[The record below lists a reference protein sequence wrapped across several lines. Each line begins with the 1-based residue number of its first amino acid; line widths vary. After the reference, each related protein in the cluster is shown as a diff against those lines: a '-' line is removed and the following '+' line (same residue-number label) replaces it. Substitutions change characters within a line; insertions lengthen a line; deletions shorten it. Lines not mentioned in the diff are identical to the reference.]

1 MARDG
6 LNELISKTA
15 LSYDGLSPGPLRE
28 SSNMRIPVSCR
39 SCSNEFNVSDIA
51 AGKRVKCP
59 ACGEAVRVPESA
71 DDEPE
76 IVRRSSG
83 SKKAK
88 GKASS
93 SGNSSAMLI
102 GIGAGGGG
110 VAVLGLLMFL
120 INNRGG
126 NVPNPQVNAPQVTAP
141 QMAAAPVSPPAT
153 ATPSVSSPTAMAHS
167 PAGPLTAVP
176 SAAVP
181 AAAPPVAPPTVTQTT
196 NGSAGA
202 SSNVAESKAPVAS
215 PGTGPRHKPERT
227 ELIKQVERSVVRII
241 VKGSNGASV
250 GSGFVIDTDGSI
262 MTNYHVIE
270 GAMSAEVEFENGK
283 KSAVVGFTTVD
294 KKRDLAII
302 CIREEPASLHKIPI
316 ASALPEKGE
325 DVAAFGAPRGL
336 SFTASTGIISA
347 IRTTPEFSAREA
359 GTYLQTTTPI
369 SPGNSGGPL
378 VNLYG
383 EVVGVNSF
391 KIEGEN
397 LNFAASSTDILE
409 VIASRGKE
417 IIPLSPT
424 ALEPVFTKKN
434 PFARAENI
442 AGTTKGNQL
451 FGNIRDAIIM
461 MLPFAVDPSGNITGF
476 VDREI
481 SKNLITKA
489 KWAEVTRRD
498 QVTKR
503 TAFVVALIYFTAD
516 PKKNANAVELM
527 CNIQIIA
534 RDVDKDGLDYTA
546 IVYDENKSLGKIS
559 INSLASGNI
568 PNGMKEKIPEFFSK
582 IVQDYRKAQR
592 NNDNPKPEGDKK

>member
-1 MARDG
+1 
-6 LNELISKTA
+6 
-15 LSYDGLSPGPLRE
+15 
-28 SSNMRIPVSCR
+28 MRIPVSCR
-39 SCSNEFNVSDIA
+39 SCSNEFNASENA

-59 ACGEAVRVPESA
+59 ACGEAVRVPDSV
-71 DDEPE
+71 DDAPE
-76 IVRRSSG
+76 IVRRSTG
-83 SKKAK
+83 GKKAK
-88 GKASS
+88 GKSVAA
-93 SGNSSAMLI
+93 GNSSSMLI
-102 GIGAGGGG
+102 GVAAGGGG
-110 VAVLGLLMFL
+110 VAVLGLAMFL
-120 INNRGG
+120 MNNRQG
-126 NVPNPQVNAPQVTAP
+126 NLPTPPLSTPQATTPHI
-141 QMAAAPVSPPAT
+141 AASPVSPPT
-153 ATPSVSSPTAMAHS
+153 TAMPSAS
-167 PAGPLTAVP
+167 PPMGMAQPPASPSTTVLPAVP
-176 SAAVP
+176 SS
-181 AAAPPVAPPTVTQTT
+181 VAQST
-196 NGSAGA
+196 NGNVGA
-202 SSNVAESKAPVAS
+202 VAS
-215 PGTGPRHKPERT
+215 PTESKDPVVKPAPGPRQKPERT
-227 ELIKQVERSVVRII
+227 DLIKQVEKSVVRII
-241 VKGSNGASV
+241 VKGTNGASV

-270 GAMSAEVEFENGK
+270 GAMSAEVEFESGK
-283 KSAVVGFTTVD
+283 KSSVVGFTTID

-302 CIREEPASLHKIPI
+302 RIREEPSSLHRIQI
-316 ASALPEKGE
+316 AGSLPEKGE

-347 IRTTPEFSAREA
+347 IRTTPEFNAREA

-378 VNLYG
+378 VNMYG

-409 VIASRGKE
+409 VMASRGQE

-442 AGTTKGNQL
+442 AGTTRGNQL

-461 MLPFAVDPSGNITGF
+461 MLPFAVDPSGNITSF

-559 INSLASGNI
+559 MNSLASGNI

-582 IVQDYRKAQR
+582 IVQDFRKAQR
-592 NNDNPKPEGDKK
+592 NNDNPKPEADTK

>member
-1 MARDG
+1 MALQDG
-6 LNELISKTA
+6 TLQ
-15 LSYDGLSPGPLRE
+15 E
-28 SSNMRIPVSCR
+28 SSIMRIPVVCR
-39 SCSNEFNVSDIA
+39 ECSNEFNASENA

-59 ACGEAVRVPESA
+59 ACGEAVRVPEA
-71 DDEPE
+71 FDAEPE
-76 IVRRSSG
+76 IIRRSSG
-83 SKKAK
+83 TKRTK
-88 GKASS
+88 GKSAA
-93 SGNSSAMLI
+93 SGNSSSMLI
-102 GIGAGGGG
+102 GIAAGGGG
-110 VAVLGLLMFL
+110 VALLGLAMFL
-120 INNRGG
+120 MNNRGG
-126 NVPNPQVNAPQVTAP
+126 NLPAPPATTTQTAT
-141 QMAAAPVSPPAT
+141 APVSVPPITMSPASPQMSMSHPPAN
-153 ATPSVSSPTAMAHS
+153 HS
-167 PAGPLTAVP
+167 TGG
-176 SAAVP
+176 P
-181 AAAPPVAPPTVTQTT
+181 AAAPSVVAPSVSQAMNGNVTSVAAASESKEIPVAP
-196 NGSAGA
+196 S
-202 SSNVAESKAPVAS
+202 
-215 PGTGPRHKPERT
+215 TGPSTLRHKLERID
-227 ELIKQVERSVVRII
+227 LIKQVEKSVVRII
-241 VKGSNGASV
+241 VKGTNGASV

-283 KSAVVGFTTVD
+283 KSTVVGFTTID

-302 CIREEPASLHKIPI
+302 RIREEPASLHKIQI
-316 ASALPEKGE
+316 ASVLPEKGE

-336 SFTASTGIISA
+336 SFTASNGIISA
-347 IRTTPEFSAREA
+347 IRTTPEFNAREA

-378 VNLYG
+378 VNMYG

-397 LNFAASSTDILE
+397 LNFAASSTDIKE
-409 VIASRGKE
+409 VIASRGQDVV
-417 IIPLSPT
+417 PLSPE
-424 ALEPVFTKKN
+424 ALELVFTKKN

-442 AGTTKGNQL
+442 AGTAKGNQL

-461 MLPFAVDPSGNITGF
+461 MLPFAVDPSGNITSF

-481 SKNLITKA
+481 SKNLITRA

-546 IVYDENKSLGKIS
+546 IVYDENKSLGKIT
-559 INSLASGNI
+559 INSLATGNI